1 MIVDKVKIFIKAGK
15 GGNGCVSFH
24 REKYVNAGGPDGG
37 DGGKGV
43 DLVFVAT
50 ENLRTLIDFRFKKKF
65 VADNGA
71 NGQKKNMTGKDGAE
85 LIISVPPGTVITDE
99 LTGNIVADMRP
110 GRRAVLIKG
119 GRGGRGNARFA
130 TPTRQAPRFATPGK
144 DPEGRFVILELKSI
158 ADVGLLGFPNV
169 GKSTLL
175 SVVSGA
181 KPKIADYHFT
191 TLSPNLG
198 VVKQGDTSFIM
209 ADIPGLIEGAA
220 EGAGLG
226 QEFLR
231 HVERTRM
238 MLHILD
244 VSGIEGRDPVEDYKT
259 IRNELEKY
267 SPELAGRKEIVV
279 ANKTDI
285 CDCTENI
292 QRLKEL
298 VGEVYVIS
306 AATRNGVET
315 LMHAVASA
323 LNELPI
329 PEPIFEQG
337 FDPVTAELT
346 FEVSRGLD
354 GMLEA
359 NGSAIDAIFER
370 INPDDPD
377 SMRHFA
383 KLLDDFKVIER
394 LRDAGAEDGM
404 EVRLGGEVFDF
415 VD

>member
-1 MIVDKVKIFIKAGK
+1 MIVDKIKIFIKAGK

-37 DGGKGV
+37 DGGKGGDV
-43 DLVFVAT
+43 IFLAT

-65 VADNGA
+65 AADDGA
-71 NGQKKNMTGKDGAE
+71 NGQKKNMTGKDGAPI
-85 LIISVPPGTVITDE
+85 IISVPPGTIVTDE
-99 LTGNIVADMRP
+99 ETGNVVADMRP
-110 GRRAVLIKG
+110 GRRVVLMQG
-119 GRGGRGNARFA
+119 GRGGKGNARFA

-144 DPEGRFVILELKSI
+144 NPEGRFVTLELKSI

-175 SVVSGA
+175 SMVSGA

-198 VVKQGDTSFIM
+198 VVKQGETSFIM

-220 EGAGLG
+220 EGTGLG
-226 QEFLR
+226 HEFLR

-238 MLHILD
+238 MLHIVD
-244 VSGIEGRDPVEDYKT
+244 VSGIEGRDPVEDYLT
-259 IRNELEKY
+259 IRKELEKY
-267 SPELAGRKEIVV
+267 SEELAGRKEIVV

-285 CDCTENI
+285 CDCSENI
-292 QRLKEL
+292 AKLKEC

-306 AATRNGVET
+306 AATRQGVDE
-315 LMHAVASA
+315 LMYAVANTLS
-323 LNELPI
+323 ELPI

-337 FDPVTAELT
+337 FAPVTGELT
-346 FEVSRGLD
+346 FEVTRGLD

-359 NGSAIDAIFER
+359 NGSAIDSIFER

-383 KLLDDFKVIER
+383 KLLADFKVIER
-394 LRDAGAEDGM
+394 LREAGAEDGM